1 MKEHD
6 PVTIDRRM
14 TVFLALLIDEF
25 LGDPPNRWHP
35 VAWMGSFIGS
45 ARRRAPSAG
54 PIRQLA
60 FGGLIAIGGAG
71 FATGLGWLIEEV
83 VKQLPR
89 PLNWLLAGLAL
100 KTTFSLRGLVAAGDD
115 IHCTLAAGKIA
126 EARRLTS
133 WHLVSRDTSALDES
147 QVAAAAIE
155 SIAEN
160 TSDGIVAPLIYY
172 MATGLPGA
180 LAYRYANTA
189 DAMLGYRDRQR
200 EWLGKIPACFDDLLN
215 FVPARLTALLMVIA
229 SCLTGNQIQ
238 QTWSI
243 WRRDRDKTAS
253 PNAGHPMS
261 VAAGAL
267 GIQLEKPGHYMLGK
281 GLPDPVPADI
291 SRGLELMRT
300 SVLLGVTLAL
310 LTMKVKKSGFNHG

>member
-1 MKEHD
+1 MKERD
-6 PVTIDRRM
+6 PLTIDGQL
-14 TVFLALLIDEF
+14 TVFLALLMDVF

-45 ARRRAPSAG
+45 ARRRAPAAG

-60 FGGLIAIGGAG
+60 FGGLIAVGGMGIAAG
-71 FATGLGWLIEEV
+71 SGWLVEEV
-83 VKQLPR
+83 ANRLPR

-100 KTTFSLRGLVAAGDD
+100 KTTLSLRGLVTAGED
-115 IHCTLAAGKIA
+115 IYRTLAEGDIA
-126 EARRLTS
+126 EARRLTG
-133 WHLVSRDTSALDES
+133 WHLVSRDTSALDEP
-147 QVAAAAIE
+147 QVVAATIE

-160 TSDGIVAPLIYY
+160 TSDGIVAPLVFYT
-172 MATGLPGA
+172 ATGLPGA

-200 EWLGKIPACFDDLLN
+200 EWLGKIPARFDDLLN

-229 SCLTGNQIQ
+229 TSLTGNQTQ
-238 QTWSI
+238 QAWSI
-243 WRRDRDKTAS
+243 WRRDRDKTTS

-267 GIQLEKPGHYMLGK
+267 GIKLEKPGHYKLGM
-281 GLPDPVPADI
+281 GLPEPVPADI
-291 SRGLELMRT
+291 NRGLDLMRT

-310 LTMKVKKSGFNHG
+310 LTMQLKKSGPYRG

>member
-1 MKEHD
+1 MKDRD
-6 PVTIDRRM
+6 PLMIDRRM
-14 TVFLALLIDEF
+14 TVFLALVMDVF

-45 ARRRAPSAG
+45 ARRRAPAVG

-71 FATGLGWLIEEV
+71 FAAGLGWLIEEV
-83 VKQLPR
+83 VNRLPR

-100 KTTFSLRGLVAAGDD
+100 KTTFSLRGLVTAGDD
-115 IHCTLAAGKIA
+115 IYRTLVEGDIA

-147 QVAAAAIE
+147 QVVAAAIE

-160 TSDGIVAPLIYY
+160 TSDGIVAPLVFYT
-172 MATGLPGA
+172 ATGLPGA

-189 DAMLGYRDRQR
+189 DALLGYRDRQR
-200 EWLGKIPACFDDLLN
+200 EWLGKIPAHFDDLLN

-229 SCLTGNQIQ
+229 TCLTGNQTQ
-238 QTWSI
+238 QAWSI

-267 GIQLEKPGHYMLGK
+267 GIKLEKPGHYKLGK
-281 GLPDPVPADI
+281 GLPEPVPADI
-291 SRGLELMRT
+291 NRGLDLMRT

-310 LTMKVKKSGFNHG
+310 LTVQLKKSGPYHG